1 MYVIQNGY
9 SITLTAIINLHVF
22 QHFFCIVL
30 FYLLFFTTKANIYTH
45 VMVLCSKVK

>member
-30 FYLLFFTTKANIYTH
+30 FYLLFFLPQKRIYTH
-45 VMVLCSKVK
+45 TSWFYAVK